1 MITLLRAESYRWVQ
15 RRGLWV
21 GAIVALVFTV
31 GPALLMLLS
40 AVPPNEQDVARAA
53 AEYDRY
59 LQEWEAGHAEWY
71 AECLSS
77 AAVSSEGAGGD
88 GAVGCAEINTRP
100 LAEDWIPQ
108 PMRWDDGVKIAGL
121 IGSGV
126 GGFVVL
132 IAAASFWGAEFRQ
145 GTIST
150 WLTFVPNRTRVW
162 LAKFTVAVTA
172 GVLTVVLLNL
182 VALLVVGIGIAI
194 LQGATG
200 IGGFAAIPA
209 IVGRG
214 ALFGALTSLL
224 GAAVAVLFRST
235 IAAAVL
241 PVAYVFAGIFGSLML
256 LLPGAESI
264 QPLMPGMNISAL
276 LEGGTT
282 YHVPERIVTESGID
296 TTYVER
302 HLSFLHGVV
311 YVGTITAAATLA
323 SLLVFQRRDV
333 TD

>member
-1 MITLLRAESYRWVQ
+1 MMTLLRAETYRWAQ
-15 RRGLWV
+15 RRGLWA

-31 GPALLMLLS
+31 GPALLMLPS
-40 AVPPNEQDVARAA
+40 AVPPNQQDVARAT
-53 AEYDRY
+53 AEYDQY
-59 LQEWEAGHAEWY
+59 VKEWEAEHAEWY
-71 AECLSS
+71 AECLASVATS
-77 AAVSSEGAGGD
+77 GEGAD
-88 GAVGCAEINTRP
+88 GCAEINTRP
-100 LAEDWIPQ
+100 VAEDWVPQ

-126 GGFVVL
+126 GGFAVL

-162 LAKFTVAVTA
+162 LAKFAVAVTA
-172 GVLTVVLLNL
+172 GVLAVVLLNL
-182 VALLVVGIGIAI
+182 VALLVVGAGIAL

-200 IGGFAAIPA
+200 VGSFAAIPA

-224 GAAVAVLFRST
+224 GAAVAVLFRNT

-241 PVAYVFAGIFGSLML
+241 PVAYVFSGVFGSLMF
-256 LLPGAESI
+256 LLPGAEFI
-264 QPLMPGMNISAL
+264 QPLMPGLNISAI

-282 YHVPERIVTESGID
+282 YYVPERIVTESGID

-311 YVGTITAAATLA
+311 YLGTITAAATLA

>member
-1 MITLLRAESYRWVQ
+1 MMTLLRAESYRWAQ

-31 GPALLMLLS
+31 GPALLMLPS
-40 AVPPNEQDVARAA
+40 AVPPNEQDIARAA
-53 AEYDRY
+53 AEYDQY
-59 LQEWEAGHAEWY
+59 VQEWEAGHAEWY
-71 AECLSS
+71 ADCLSS
-77 AAVSSEGAGGD
+77 TPTS
-88 GAVGCAEINTRP
+88 CAEINTRP
-100 LAEDWIPQ
+100 VAEDWIPQ

-162 LAKFTVAVTA
+162 LAKFAVAVTA

-182 VALLVVGIGIAI
+182 VALLVVGVGIAI
-194 LQGATG
+194 LQGTTG
-200 IGGFAAIPA
+200 VGGFAAIPA

-241 PVAYVFAGIFGSLML
+241 PVAYVFAGIFGSLMF

-264 QPLMPGMNISAL
+264 QPLMPGLNISAL

-311 YVGTITAAATLA
+311 YVGAITAAATLA